1 MHRTPEIRA
10 KCLLLYKQMYA
21 IIIMLPPALGDGNLL
36 SEVPKMARFSL
47 SCVSR
52 SSDRAVWSRFGLSA
66 SDVLRAIPAIDCGA
80 EYHIIDYR
88 SRRCWVVYHGSRSRW
103 VRRETF

>member
-21 IIIMLPPALGDGNLL
+21 IIIMLPPTLGDGNLL

-66 SDVLRAIPAIDCGA
+66 ADVLRAIPTLDCGA
-80 EYHIIDYR
+80 EYHVTDYG
-88 SRRCWVVYHGSRSRW
+88 SRRRWVVYHGSRSRW

>member
-1 MHRTPEIRA
+1 
-10 KCLLLYKQMYA
+10 MYA
-21 IIIMLPPALGDGNLL
+21 IIIMLPPALGAGNLL

-52 SSDRAVWSRFGLSA
+52 SSDAA
-66 SDVLRAIPAIDCGA
+66 DVLRAIPALDCGA
-80 EYHIIDYR
+80 EYHVIDYR
-88 SRRCWVVYHGSRSRW
+88 SRRRWVVYHGSRSRW

>member
-21 IIIMLPPALGDGNLL
+21 IIIMLPPALGAGNLL

-52 SSDRAVWSRFGLSA
+52 SSDRTVWSRFGLSA
-66 SDVLRAIPAIDCGA
+66 ADVLRAIPALDCGA
-80 EYHIIDYR
+80 EYHVIDYR
-88 SRRCWVVYHGSRSRW
+88 SRRRWVVYHGSRSRW